1 MIWPELEE
9 TVGIPIP
16 PPDDRLEKLIDA
28 LRDIAVY
35 GRANPGYGYSCA
47 TKAIAALGGETI
59 DV

>member
-1 MIWPELEE
+1 MIENWPELAE

-16 PPDDRLEKLIDA
+16 PPEDRLRAA

-47 TKAIAALGGETI
+47 TKAIEALKEIGEF
-59 DV
+59 